1 MKIEA
6 FALTDKGDT
15 RIKNQDAYGVF
26 PNENFYVIA
35 DGVGGHQGGEVAAVE
50 TVNQLFYG
58 VHRLYHL
65 IAGCSEQAVQNLL
78 KLNVSEANQIVINKG
93 KAHQDLKGM
102 ASTFCFIFAFSDMAY
117 YSHYG
122 DSRIYLFRENKLT
135 QLTKDHTVAQELKD
149 SNQVV
154 LGRHQENTLTK
165 AIGLTSRQTASV
177 KLEPIKSQDIFLLC
191 TDGLTEKF
199 KERDLKGYL
208 SRDQPTGDILREM
221 ILDARNRGAKDNITA
236 ILLKVIK

>member
-6 FALTDKGDT
+6 FALTDKGNT
-15 RIKNQDAYGVF
+15 RAKNQDAYGIF
-26 PNENFYVIA
+26 PNEHFYVIA

-58 VHRLYHL
+58 IHRLYNL
-65 IAGCSEQAVQNLL
+65 ISGCSQQAVQNLL
-78 KLNVSEANQIVINKG
+78 TLNVSETNQIVINKG
-93 KAHQDLKGM
+93 KAHQDLQGM
-102 ASTFCFIFAFSDMAY
+102 ASTFCFIFAFSNVAY

-122 DSRIYLFRENKLT
+122 DSRIYLFREKKLS

-154 LGRHQENTLTK
+154 YARRQENTLTK
-165 AIGLTSRQTASV
+165 AIGLTAQQTASV
-177 KLEPIKSQDIFLLC
+177 KLEPIQSKDIFLLC

-199 KERDLKGYL
+199 KEGDLQGYL
-208 SRDQPTGDILREM
+208 SRNQSSDELLREM

-236 ILLKVIK
+236 MLLKVV